1 MADLVPGMAPGHDSR
16 ALNLGLRPTGPAV
29 TVTVGAGTA
38 VTSAW
43 RAGNIGLSFELAE
56 LVDPRWE
63 PGSDL
68 AILVAGLGRPT
79 LRFGGNSAD
88 RRVFW
93 TSTAETPPVWAEV
106 TITPADVQRLGRFAR
121 ATGVDVVM
129 TVDLGH
135 NDPPR
140 AADFAAQ
147 LAAALGQRLAAV
159 SIGNEPNGFN
169 LASQPQYRIRDD
181 AWGPAAFLAQARAY
195 ERAMHQRTPS
205 VPLVGPGTFD
215 VAWIRAFAAARLPQT
230 RALTQHWY
238 PLWACAGQDPAAT
251 PTARNLLDPAL
262 SRHTAEFVGAAV
274 AQARAAGL
282 ALWMEETGPT
292 SCAGTNPTSRT
303 HAHTLWTVEYLLHLA
318 ALGVQRTALHSSLAP
333 CLGGA
338 PMSPLCL
345 RSAAGTSPARLQG
358 GVGLLG
364 AAFVAQVQPGSFVP
378 VRVSGPDSG
387 AVLAYAVAGPSGTDV
402 VVVDLRDP
410 ATLTARPLVV
420 TGLPGQRVVAA
431 SRLSRAG
438 KGAADAG
445 TSPSVLV
452 PLAPATP
459 AVVETTLPESATL
472 VRFAAN
478 PG

>member
-1 MADLVPGMAPGHDSR
+1 
-16 ALNLGLRPTGPAV
+16 
-29 TVTVGAGTA
+29 
-38 VTSAW
+38 
-43 RAGNIGLSFELAE
+43 
-56 LVDPRWE
+56 
-63 PGSDL
+63 
-68 AILVAGLGRPT
+68 
-79 LRFGGNSAD
+79 
-88 RRVFW
+88 
-93 TSTAETPPVWAEV
+93 
-106 TITPADVQRLGRFAR
+106 
-121 ATGVDVVM
+121 
-129 TVDLGH
+129 
-135 NDPPR
+135 
-140 AADFAAQ
+140 
-147 LAAALGQRLAAV
+147 
-159 SIGNEPNGFN
+159 
-169 LASQPQYRIRDD
+169 
-181 AWGPAAFLAQARAY
+181 
-195 ERAMHQRTPS
+195 
-205 VPLVGPGTFD
+205 
-215 VAWIRAFAAARLPQT
+215 
-230 RALTQHWY
+230 
-238 PLWACAGQDPAAT
+238 
-251 PTARNLLDPAL
+251 
-262 SRHTAEFVGAAV
+262 
-274 AQARAAGL
+274 
-282 ALWMEETGPT
+282 MEETGPT

-345 RSAAGTSPARLQG
+345 RSAAGTSPTRLQG

-445 TSPSVLV
+445 ESPSVLV
-452 PLAPATP
+452 PLAPATS